1 MKITKDDMEAIC
13 FNSIIPKWHQQPED
27 FSQFLPV
34 MAEKQKGENEKVLEN
49 FRKIMLNRMKAFP
62 EKEKDQPIWKEKLEE
77 DFLKFVE
84 NENIIHIREAMNQ
97 ELFQAFWR
105 ETRHFVRRT
114 RDFDNKL
121 SIENIWQAIRNFFI
135 YAVIVDLQ
143 ENEQN
148 CEEPIFSYSLLY
160 PYTDNFI
167 DDTRKRKE
175 EKESYNEMIKRTI
188 CGEDVEAS
196 GECEKKTQKLLL
208 NLLSFDGFPDIEE
221 IRNAL
226 LLILDAQMKSM
237 IQQSN
242 IALTYDDILQVSVYK
257 GALSVY
263 VDYLFASSNRREE
276 DTDFYLK
283 FGFLLQV
290 VDDLQDICDDL
301 KDESKTL
308 MTYHYREGS
317 LEAVVNKLLHYT
329 YAIFQEFLPKNPKLK
344 EFMMQNCFTMILI
357 TVASNQAY
365 FSRDYLVEIERYLPF
380 QQDYLKGLSISI
392 NKNISK
398 RFAKVTDNGMTILD
412 TIVK

>member
-1 MKITKDDMEAIC
+1 MKITKGDMEGIC
-13 FNSIIPKWHQQPED
+13 FDLIIPLWHQQPED
-27 FSQFLPV
+27 FPRFLSV
-34 MAEKQKGENEKVLEN
+34 VAEEQKEENEKILELY
-49 FRKIMLNRMKAFP
+49 RKSMATRMKAFP
-62 EKEKDQPIWKEKLEE
+62 EKEKDRHIWKEKVEE

-84 NENIIHIREAMNQ
+84 NENIVHIRKAMNPK
-97 ELFQAFWR
+97 LFQAFWR
-105 ETRHFVRRT
+105 ETRHFIQRT

-121 SIENIWQAIRNFFI
+121 SMENIWQAIRNFFI

-143 ENEQN
+143 GNEQN
-148 CEEPIFSYSLLY
+148 CEDPIFSYSLLY

-167 DDTRKRKE
+167 DDNRKRKE

-188 CGEDVEAS
+188 CGEAVEAG
-196 GECEKKTQKLLL
+196 GECEKKTQKLLM
-208 NLLSFDGFPDIEE
+208 NLLSFDGFSDIEE

-237 IQQSN
+237 IQQRN
-242 IALTYDDILQVSVYK
+242 IGLTYDDTLQVSVYK

-263 VDYLFASSNRREE
+263 VDYLFASLDRRDE

-290 VDDLQDICDDL
+290 IDDLQDICDDL

-308 MTYHYREGS
+308 MTYHYTEGS

-329 YAIFQEFLPKNPKLK
+329 NAIFQGFFPKNSKLK
-344 EFMMQNCFTMILI
+344 EFMMQNCFTIILI

-365 FSRDYLVEIERYLPF
+365 FSRKYLKEIERYLPF
-380 QQDYLKGLSISI
+380 QLDYLKGLSIAI
-392 NKNISK
+392 NKNVSK
-398 RFAKVTDNGMTILD
+398 RFGKATDNGMMILD
-412 TIVK
+412 AIVK